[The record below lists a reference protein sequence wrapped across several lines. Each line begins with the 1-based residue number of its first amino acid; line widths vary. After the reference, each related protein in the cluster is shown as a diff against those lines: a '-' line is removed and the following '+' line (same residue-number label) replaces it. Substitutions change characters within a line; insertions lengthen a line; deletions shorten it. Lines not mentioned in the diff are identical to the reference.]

1 MNSADARRVVVGI
14 LTGLALA
21 GFVNLFVYDRRIT
34 ILETRADAMDIAV
47 DRQESAILK
56 RLDRIE
62 AHLIEQARTR

>member
-1 MNSADARRVVVGI
+1 MIGV

-62 AHLIEQARTR
+62 AHLIEQGRSR